1 MASPRSPPGTNGSP
15 AMQSCAYMYASLL
28 CNACIPICRFMFRTA
43 EAAARREEQE
53 EEQGRRQEKAKLN
66 SPVGRRHRRRGS
78 GGLRSGTTHRRWL
91 TTTKLYGKGR
101 RAAPTLKLNGQ
112 PPLAT
117 AKPNGQSARTR
128 RRHPNR
134 KPPAQGASGEA
145 AFGCWPARGAGAVC
159 TYSRARA
166 STRVHGCHERR
177 TRHGVWGSSSSD
189 GQVYLG

>member
-1 MASPRSPPGTNGSP
+1 MELNPCPAVVWLHPRERPGVAGLEDERARWWFAPPGCAP
-15 AMQSCAYMYASLL
+15 ATQAPRRLL
-28 CNACIPICRFMFRTA
+28 
-43 EAAARREEQE
+43 
-53 EEQGRRQEKAKLN
+53 
-66 SPVGRRHRRRGS
+66 
-78 GGLRSGTTHRRWL
+78 
-91 TTTKLYGKGR
+91 LYGKGR

-112 PPLAT
+112 SPLAT
-117 AKPNGQSARTR
+117 AKPTGQSARTR

-189 GQVYLG
+189 GQVYLGYRGRVQSRPARPSVRIKRA

>member
-1 MASPRSPPGTNGSP
+1 M
-15 AMQSCAYMYASLL
+15 
-28 CNACIPICRFMFRTA
+28 
-43 EAAARREEQE
+43 
-53 EEQGRRQEKAKLN
+53 N
-66 SPVGRRHRRRGS
+66 SPVGRRYGAGS
-78 GGLRSGTTHRRWL
+78 KERLRPVTTHRRWL

-117 AKPNGQSARTR
+117 AKPTGQSARTR
-128 RRHPNR
+128 WRHPNR

-166 STRVHGCHERR
+166 STRVHGGHERR

-189 GQVYLG
+189 GHHPTW